1 MDEQDEI
8 RRHIGRYEVINE
20 IGSGGFSNVYR
31 GRDPVLDREVAI
43 KVMRPF
49 LMSEPE
55 FVVRFRREAKTVAN
69 LDHPHIVPVYD
80 HGEAEGQLY
89 LVMKLMPGG
98 SLVLPLAKG
107 PLPWEQVVSL
117 TGEIAAALDY
127 AHKHGLVHRDVKPE
141 NILLDGRGQAQVADF
156 GVVKALENS
165 TTTLSMSGGI
175 LGSPAYIAP
184 EIWNGQPPTGAAD
197 IYALSCLV
205 FEMTTGRKL
214 YDARTPPA
222 AMALHFRPR
231 KYPESWPEDTPPG
244 LEAVLDRGLARDP
257 AERYQTAAAVAKAL
271 ASLRFDLLA
280 EPYEALQA
288 AIADEKWPEAVDL
301 AESISAQDDN
311 YRNVR
316 QLLAQATA
324 ARADSERAV
333 WVNQWREQAAGAAAA
348 GEWQLAL
355 TAARQW
361 LQLAPDDAQA
371 KEVIGQAQA
380 ALQPVEEQSPA
391 EEPAAEPEPE
401 PDPLADTYVA
411 LQEADRAEKWKE
423 AYGLAESIIA
433 QDPGYRDVH
442 DYLARASAGQEAV
455 AMAAHIDQLKSRFA
469 IAATAHDWAGALT
482 AARSWRQLAPDD
494 PQARQKEQQAERA
507 LQEAAAPVEEKPEK
521 QPPPVRETPQEAE
534 PPAPAAPA
542 RPLSVSEYFAHYR
555 QRLRS
560 GEPGI
565 WPAIPLIIVVFL
577 LVAAGRAV
585 GPFSNF
591 VTQVAL
597 YCTIALGVFF
607 VLLIGEVD
615 LSVAAIAGMAATVL
629 AQTTANLGLPGV
641 IAILAALILATL
653 VGLAQGWA
661 IARFKL
667 PAYMLTLGGLVLISA
682 VTNGF
687 LMTEGFIPNHSE
699 AIAAI
704 TQSRLTPFWGVVIAV
719 GATALYGYLRLSNRG
734 MAPEEVDTET
744 PKAIKIGQI
753 ILLGLVLL
761 LVLAASGPYQAPAAP
776 ILLILLLIFWFV
788 ASRTRFGRNVY
799 AIGRD
804 TEAARQAGINI
815 RRTRLLVFALSGLM
829 AGAGGVI
836 WFSLI
841 GGVSMGMSS
850 DLVLL
855 LTVVTAPIIG
865 GTSIYGGRGQ
875 VLGVF
880 VGSLLVALLYV
891 TDMTFWLRALLLS
904 VIFFLALALDVF
916 FRRRRLRAGLG

>member
-1 MDEQDEI
+1 
-8 RRHIGRYEVINE
+8 
-20 IGSGGFSNVYR
+20 
-31 GRDPVLDREVAI
+31 
-43 KVMRPF
+43 
-49 LMSEPE
+49 
-55 FVVRFRREAKTVAN
+55 
-69 LDHPHIVPVYD
+69 
-80 HGEAEGQLY
+80 
-89 LVMKLMPGG
+89 
-98 SLVLPLAKG
+98 
-107 PLPWEQVVSL
+107 
-117 TGEIAAALDY
+117 
-127 AHKHGLVHRDVKPE
+127 
-141 NILLDGRGQAQVADF
+141 
-156 GVVKALENS
+156 
-165 TTTLSMSGGI
+165 
-175 LGSPAYIAP
+175 
-184 EIWNGQPPTGAAD
+184 
-197 IYALSCLV
+197 
-205 FEMTTGRKL
+205 
-214 YDARTPPA
+214 
-222 AMALHFRPR
+222 
-231 KYPESWPEDTPPG
+231 
-244 LEAVLDRGLARDP
+244 
-257 AERYQTAAAVAKAL
+257 
-271 ASLRFDLLA
+271 
-280 EPYEALQA
+280 
-288 AIADEKWPEAVDL
+288 
-301 AESISAQDDN
+301 
-311 YRNVR
+311 
-316 QLLAQATA
+316 
-324 ARADSERAV
+324 
-333 WVNQWREQAAGAAAA
+333 
-348 GEWQLAL
+348 
-355 TAARQW
+355 
-361 LQLAPDDAQA
+361 
-371 KEVIGQAQA
+371 
-380 ALQPVEEQSPA
+380 
-391 EEPAAEPEPE
+391 
-401 PDPLADTYVA
+401 
-411 LQEADRAEKWKE
+411 
-423 AYGLAESIIA
+423 
-433 QDPGYRDVH
+433 
-442 DYLARASAGQEAV
+442 
-455 AMAAHIDQLKSRFA
+455 
-469 IAATAHDWAGALT
+469 
-482 AARSWRQLAPDD
+482 
-494 PQARQKEQQAERA
+494 
-507 LQEAAAPVEEKPEK
+507 
-521 QPPPVRETPQEAE
+521 
-534 PPAPAAPA
+534 
-542 RPLSVSEYFAHYR
+542 
-555 QRLRS
+555 
-560 GEPGI
+560 
-565 WPAIPLIIVVFL
+565 VVFL

-591 VTQVAL
+591 VTQVVL